1 MKNLNLF
8 LCGLSMLFLTVEL
21 SAQQADKH
29 LPVDPKVRYGK
40 LDNGLTYYLRHNE
53 QPKDRADF
61 YIAQRV
67 GSVLEDDSQAGL
79 AHFLE
84 HMAFN
89 GTTNFP
95 GKQMS
100 DYLESVGIRFG
111 ENLNAYTGL
120 DETVYLIT
128 NAPVTR
134 QGIIDSCLLVLHDW
148 SNAISLEADQIEKE
162 RGVIREEWRT
172 VNQATLRM
180 WKQQLPSMFPG
191 SQYANRLPIGDINV
205 INNFKH
211 DELRNYY
218 KKWYRPDLQA
228 IIIVGDIDV
237 DKMEAQLKKVFA
249 DVPKPVNPAERIMYP
264 VPDNDSPLVSI
275 AKDKEAT
282 NTDIY
287 IFYKHNPLPAEL
299 RGTMQG
305 MVLDYIRR
313 VSSSM
318 IGNRFY
324 ELSQKPDAPFMS
336 AYAYDGP
343 YFVAKTKD
351 AWNVVGSAKEGKTLD
366 ALKALVRETE
376 KVNQFGFT
384 PSEYER
390 AKADLLKQYESAYK
404 ERDKQKNSNYV
415 NEYVNHFIDGGYIP
429 GIETEYELIKQVAD
443 GIKVE
448 DVNKYIQSIIGDK
461 NIVISLTGPDKEG
474 LVYPTEEE
482 LLATFNE
489 AKGEK
494 VEAYEETVSADP
506 LVEELP
512 APGKIV
518 STKQNKQLGTTELVL
533 SNGIKVA
540 LKHTDFKKDQILMTA
555 TSPGGTSLIGDN
567 DIPNIKIINSAI
579 NLGGVGKFSQ
589 TDLGKKLAGKQAN
602 VYVSMGPDC
611 EKVEG
616 SASPEDLETMF
627 QLIYLYFTQPRMDE
641 DAFAS
646 FEERLENQ
654 LKNLHMNPMSAF
666 SDSVSYNTYKGNPR
680 MTRIQTAD
688 LDKIDYARIMEL
700 YKERYADAS
709 DFLFSFVGN
718 IDMDSIK
725 PLIEQYLATLP
736 TLERNDAKGNESVY
750 PRIEKGKTMKRFS
763 RTMETPKASI
773 VAIYSGKMDY
783 TPENMVLLTALK
795 QIMDIV
801 YVEKVRE
808 DEGGTYGVR
817 VSSNLYPFPKGQA
830 TLETFFNT
838 DPEKA
843 DRMNTIVRDELQ
855 RIAKE
860 GPRAEDFNKTK
871 ENMQK
876 KYAENIQEN
885 SYWLGILDDY
895 YFHGLNRET
904 PQKEILDK
912 MTPDKI
918 KAVAKALLS
927 QGNVVEIFMEPEA
940 K

>member
-1 MKNLNLF
+1 MKNVNLF
-8 LCGLSMLFLTVEL
+8 LCGLSMLFLSVQL
-21 SAQQADKH
+21 SAQQAEKP
-29 LPVDPKVRYGK
+29 LPIDPKVRYGK

-67 GSVLEDDSQAGL
+67 GSVLEEDSQAGL

-89 GTTNFP
+89 GTKNFP
-95 GKQMS
+95 GKQLS
-100 DYLESVGIRFG
+100 DYLETVGIRFG
-111 ENLNAYTGL
+111 ENLNAYTGF
-120 DETVYLIT
+120 DETVYLIKD
-128 NAPVTR
+128 APITR

-148 SNAISLEADQIEKE
+148 SNAISLEADEIEKE

-172 VNQATLRM
+172 SDQAYMRM
-180 WKQQLPSMFPG
+180 LKQQLPVMFPN

-228 IIIVGDIDV
+228 IVVVGDIDV
-237 DKMEAQLKKVFA
+237 DKIEAQLKTLFA
-249 DVPKPVNPAERIMYP
+249 DVPKPIDAAERIMYP
-264 VPDNDSPLVSI
+264 VPDNDAPLVSI

-282 NTDIY
+282 NTSIN
-287 IFYKHNPLPAEL
+287 IFYKHNPLPVEL
-299 RGTMQG
+299 RGTIQG

-318 IGNRFY
+318 IGDRFY
-324 ELSQKPDAPFMS
+324 EISQKPDAPFMS

-351 AWNVVGSAKEGKTLD
+351 AWSVIGSSKDGKILD
-366 ALKALVRETE
+366 ALKALVRENE

-384 PSEYER
+384 VPEYER

-404 ERDKQKNSNYV
+404 ERDKQKNNSYV
-415 NEYVNHFIDGGYIP
+415 SEYVNHFTDGGYIP

-448 DVNKYIQSIIGDK
+448 DVNKYIQNIIGDK
-461 NIVISLTGPDKEG
+461 NIVISLSGPDKEG

-482 LLATFNE
+482 LLAAFNE

-494 VEAYEETVSADP
+494 VEAYVETVSDDP
-506 LVEELP
+506 LVEKLP

-518 STKQNKQLGTTELVL
+518 STKENKLLGTTELVL

-555 TSPGGTSLIGDN
+555 TSPGGTSLVGDK
-567 DIPNIKIINSAI
+567 DIPNLKIINSAI
-579 NLGGVGKFSQ
+579 NLGGVGNFSQ
-589 TDLGKKLAGKQAN
+589 TDLGKKLAGKKVN
-602 VYVSMGPDC
+602 VYVSLGPDC
-611 EKVEG
+611 EKVDG

-627 QLIYLYFTQPRMDE
+627 QLVYLYFTQPRMDE

-646 FEERLENQ
+646 FLERTRNQ

-666 SDSVSYNTYKGNPR
+666 SDSLNYNMYKGNPR
-680 MTRIQTAD
+680 MKRIETSE
-688 LDKIDYARIMEL
+688 LDKINYARIMDL

-718 IDMDSIK
+718 IDLASIE

-736 TLERNDAKGNESVY
+736 TLKRSDAKGDESVY

-773 VAIYSGKMDY
+773 VAVYSGKIDY
-783 TPENMVLLTALK
+783 TPENIVLMTALK
-795 QIMDIV
+795 QILDIV

-808 DEGGTYGVR
+808 DEGGTYGVS
-817 VSSNLYPFPKGQA
+817 VSSRISPFPKGQA
-830 TLETFFNT
+830 ILQTYFDT

-843 DRMNTIVRDELQ
+843 DKMNAIVHDELE

-860 GPRAEDFNKTK
+860 GPRKEDFNKTK

-876 KYAENIQEN
+876 KYAENVQEN
-885 SYWLGILDDY
+885 GYWLGILDDY

-904 PQKEILDK
+904 SQKKILDN

-918 KAVAKALLS
+918 KAIAKALLS
-927 QGNVVEIFMEPEA
+927 QNNVVEIFMEPET